1 MELGPAAGV
10 LLSGAPSARRKAC
23 DAGSSP
29 STWAAPRAVDGGE
42 PAITPTLRSTGPAA
56 AKVSGPS
63 YQRAEVESGGAGG
76 GSIAH
81 TDKGLIKVG
90 PESAGADPGPVCYGR
105 GGEKPTVTDANVVLG
120 YINPDYFNGG
130 AMRLDAQAAAD
141 AVQRHIGAPLGL
153 DAGEAAW
160 GIHTLA
166 NANMERAMRIVSIER
181 GRDPRKYALV
191 AFGGAGPLHA
201 ARLALALGIPKIVV
215 PFGAGVGSAIGMLE
229 ADSKLDASMTHVL
242 KLTAGAESRIA
253 DIYGQLQARLDG
265 DLKRMGSAVAPSFVR
280 FAYLRY
286 AGQGHE
292 VTMTCT
298 AEQTTALDAL
308 RKTFDAEHKA
318 LFGHMAPEE
327 PVEVVSYRVR
337 GVGIVPAVAM
347 PKSSRK
353 AVRWPTH

>member
-1 MELGPAAGV
+1 
-10 LLSGAPSARRKAC
+10 
-23 DAGSSP
+23 
-29 STWAAPRAVDGGE
+29 
-42 PAITPTLRSTGPAA
+42 
-56 AKVSGPS
+56 
-63 YQRAEVESGGAGG
+63 
-76 GSIAH
+76 
-81 TDKGLIKVG
+81 
-90 PESAGADPGPVCYGR
+90 
-105 GGEKPTVTDANVVLG
+105 
-120 YINPDYFNGG
+120 
-130 AMRLDAQAAAD
+130 MR
-141 AVQRHIGAPLGL
+141 
-153 DAGEAAW
+153 GEAAW

-265 DLKRMGSAVAPSFVR
+265 DLQRMGSAVAPSFVR

-292 VTMTCT
+292 IRVDLPDFPVRSDYAAQIT
-298 AEQTTALDAL
+298 ARFEEAYQKKYGYRQAGALVEAVDWYVVATVANATKGAHRAKSWKGQASAHFRRGTRKAYLPELRGYVDCAVIDRSAL
-308 RKTFDAEHKA
+308 
-318 LFGHMAPEE
+318 
-327 PVEVVSYRVR
+327 PVGEVIAGRR
-337 GVGIVPAVAM
+337 
-347 PKSSRK
+347 SSRK
-353 AVRWPTH
+353 PRPPPCCRPAAPPP